1 MRTVTHVSEEHE
13 QWLSE
18 RYWPGL
24 TAGLAESTLDALRVA
39 CVQLSASSTLDLL
52 DGSWL
57 PEDEVLTA
65 RFAGSRAGVVAA
77 HEIAGATFDRLTR
90 VIDLDPR
97 SPHDTFRPGG
107 AR

>member
-1 MRTVTHVSEEHE
+1 MRTFAKVSDRRE

-24 TAGLAESTLDALRVA
+24 TAGLAESTLNALRVA
-39 CVQLSASSTLDLL
+39 CDQLNVSSTLDLI

-65 RFAGSRAGVVAA
+65 RFAGTRAGVVAA
-77 HEIAGATFDRLTR
+77 HEIAGVSFDRLTR
-90 VIDLDPR
+90 VIDLDLR
-97 SPHDTFRPGG
+97 SPLHSPPTGG
-107 AR
+107 TT